1 MEHLRGRNALV
12 TGAAGGLG
20 GYIARALAAEGVNL
34 ALSDLPSTS
43 AAELI
48 DELRAKGVKVEWV
61 PADVTDIGGLET
73 LVRHCEEAIG
83 PLDILVNNAGIEL
96 MGAFTAHTRAE
107 LEAITQINLLAPMEL
122 TRVVI
127 PGMQERGLGHVV
139 NIASIAGKVP
149 VAYLST
155 YNATKYGLVGFT
167 HALRF
172 EYGDEPIGFSVIC
185 PVFISRVGMLGRVE
199 DQVDIPASIGT
210 MPPEAVGDAVVRA
223 IIENKPEVIV
233 NKRMVRPVIMLASV
247 APNAARRLMD
257 RLKAREM
264 ARDYA
269 KTGPALG
276 AGGGGSP
283 GTVRW

>member
-1 MEHLRGRNALV
+1 MRDLRGRNALV

-34 ALSDLPSTS
+34 ALSDLPSTNIDPL
-43 AAELI
+43 A

-61 PADVTDIGGLET
+61 PADLTDIGGLET
-73 LVRHCEEAIG
+73 LARHSEEAIG

-96 MGAFTAHTRAE
+96 MGAYTAHTRAE

-127 PGMQERGLGHVV
+127 SGMQERGAGHVV

-149 VAYLST
+149 VAYLSS

-167 HALRF
+167 HSLRF
-172 EYGDEPIGFSVIC
+172 EYGDEPIGFSAIC
-185 PVFISRVGMLGRVE
+185 PVFINRVGMLGRVE
-199 DQVDIPASIGT
+199 DQIDIPAAIGT
-210 MPPEAVGDAVVRA
+210 MPPEAVGDAVVIA
-223 IIENKPEVIV
+223 ITENKPEVIV
-233 NKRMVRPVIMLASV
+233 KKRMIRPMIMLASV
-247 APNAARRLMD
+247 APRAAMKLGERLH
-257 RLKAREM
+257 ARDM

-269 KTGPALG
+269 QTQGRL
-276 AGGGGSP
+276 
-283 GTVRW
+283 